1 MLLFTVYRGRNS
13 EGINFNDDEA
23 RMVICIGVPYPQLSD
38 IKVILKKDYLNQKYK
53 MEKNKN
59 FNGWKW
65 YREEAINAVNQS
77 LGRLIRNKNDYGI
90 MICFGIE
97 FSERNIKF
105 SKWIND
111 NISNDSFIRL
121 KENDKNYFK
130 GLDTFL
136 SNLNMKFPKNII
148 NQEINNS
155 NKYEDSLNEIGDY
168 EFSDDNNDINDDD
181 SEESWEKDKYNFDEK
196 YSNIKESD
204 YSNYGINHIGNKRY
218 RESYDSDDNKDG

>member
-1 MLLFTVYRGRNS
+1 
-13 EGINFNDDEA
+13 
-23 RMVICIGVPYPQLSD
+23 
-38 IKVILKKDYLNQKYK
+38 
-53 MEKNKN
+53 
-59 FNGWKW
+59 
-65 YREEAINAVNQS
+65 
-77 LGRLIRNKNDYGI
+77 

-97 FSERNIKF
+97 FSEKNIKF

-136 SNLNMKFPKNII
+136 CNLNMKFPKNII

-204 YSNYGINHIGNKRY
+204 YSNYGINHIGYKRY
-218 RESYDSDDNKDG
+218 RERYDSDDNKED